1 MQEETSTF
9 NLFDFQENL
18 AHQSSCAGIP
28 QVDLLDPL
36 GGEGHRGKGHGG
48 NDHGGRQGD
57 VLRSQGPLRQ
67 HQEEKG
73 NLLYEGNVPWIFWV
87 MFFEVHMV
95 MSQLYNVEEAN
106 IQNIRNVEEV
116 VKETIEAHVDF
127 REINKAKIEAD
138 LEVKIIIKIKV
149 KIICRDKNSVRNP
162 K

>member
-1 MQEETSTF
+1 
-9 NLFDFQENL
+9 
-18 AHQSSCAGIP
+18 
-28 QVDLLDPL
+28 
-36 GGEGHRGKGHGG
+36 
-48 NDHGGRQGD
+48 
-57 VLRSQGPLRQ
+57 
-67 HQEEKG
+67 
-73 NLLYEGNVPWIFWV
+73 

-95 MSQLYNVEEAN
+95 MSQLYNVEEAK

-162 K
+162 KRSNRKIRKVQRWSMN